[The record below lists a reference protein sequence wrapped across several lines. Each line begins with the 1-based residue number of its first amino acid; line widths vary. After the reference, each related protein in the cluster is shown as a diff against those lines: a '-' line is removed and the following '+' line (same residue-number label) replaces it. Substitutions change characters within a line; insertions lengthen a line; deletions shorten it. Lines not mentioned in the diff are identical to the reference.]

1 MKGALETGDAYV
13 HCLSSHRDK
22 LSQWRGYAA
31 NGSGVSIGMNPSVR
45 LDIMRGQHSLLI
57 RQVNWADTFSELPI
71 TDQGF
76 LEKLIVSDGPPIGM
90 FA

>member
-1 MKGALETGDAYV
+1 
-13 HCLSSHRDK
+13 
-22 LSQWRGYAA
+22 
-31 NGSGVSIGMNPSVR
+31 MNPSVR